1 MKDTD
6 YLYATMR
13 VRANENS
20 LLSQQQMERMIDAKT
35 PEEAVKVLSD
45 AGYDDIRSRSLS
57 DIEHALR
64 DMREKTMSL
73 IREISPDA
81 SLCEVFALKYDFH
94 NIKTIIKAELTNRD
108 PERLLLS
115 SALVP
120 KTELLSAIRSGDL
133 SDLPPK
139 MAEAITDARQTLSH
153 TGDARLSDFIL
164 DRACFSMME
173 DAARR
178 AESEF
183 LAGYVKLMCDAA
195 NLRAAVRCC
204 RQGEEGEIFAQS
216 FIPFGNFGKS
226 AFEAFDF
233 ENAFIASPLESAAK
247 LAASVAKGSE
257 RMSEFEKE
265 LDIALMK
272 YMATAK
278 YASFDERPLVAY
290 IAAREAE
297 ATAIRIIMSGKT
309 YGLSPDKIRER
320 LRS

>member
-13 VRANENS
+13 VRVNENN
-20 LLSQQQMERMIDAKT
+20 LLSPQQKERMIDAKT

-45 AGYDDIRSRSLS
+45 AGYDDVKSRSLS

-64 DMREKTMSL
+64 DMRKKTMSL
-73 IREISPDA
+73 IGEISPDT

-94 NIKTIIKAELTNRD
+94 NIKTIIKAELTNQE
-108 PERLLLS
+108 PERLLLD
-115 SALVP
+115 SAIVP
-120 KTELLSAIRSGDL
+120 KAELLSDIRSGDL

-139 MAEAITDARQTLSH
+139 MAEAITDAKETLSH

-164 DRACFSMME
+164 DRACFSMMA
-173 DAARR
+173 DAARK

-183 LAGYVKLMCDAA
+183 LVGYVKLMCDAA

-204 RQGEEGEIFAQS
+204 RRGEEGEVFAQS
-216 FIPFGNFGKS
+216 FIPCGNFGKA

-233 ENAFIASPLESAAK
+233 ENAFISSPLENAAK
-247 LAASVAKGSE
+247 LAASVVKGSG

-272 YMATAK
+272 YMEAAR

-297 ATAIRIIMSGKT
+297 ATAIRIIMSGKLS
-309 YGLSPDKIRER
+309 GISPDKIRER